1 MSKLRSSST
10 LRPQGGNARVVY
22 DGSFVC
28 PHPYP
33 IPPPISFFFVFYM
46 LPLISCP
53 PSRNFFLENP
63 RGNVKNVFLL
73 ILAMP
78 FFVTLPFCVAS
89 VAVRSCFRFYSLSL
103 LHPEKLRVFY
113 LFCLAFLS
121 SSRRFYRLSFY
132 CFIVLSR
139 SVH

>member
-10 LRPQGGNARVVY
+10 LRPQGGNVRVVCA
-22 DGSFVC
+22 GSFVC

-33 IPPPISFFFVFYM
+33 IPPPISFFCILHVALNF
-46 LPLISCP
+46 LPPLSKL
-53 PSRNFFLENP
+53 FLENP